1 MHALILMVNHFALS
15 STSCPLLDKSAKP
28 KPALKGPPLTWLDIS
43 GNGIGHACLAGIKRL
58 RLRGRGRLEVIA
70 IRNASL
76 DDDMFLLLS
85 KVGLGRGWVK
95 VRAER
100 GRLGSLDDNR

>member
-1 MHALILMVNHFALS
+1 MHVLAFKPFALS
-15 STSCPLLDKSAKP
+15 STSCPLPEKSAKP
-28 KPALKGPPLTWLDIS
+28 KPTLKGPPLTWLDIS

-95 VRAER
+95 AGAER
-100 GRLGSLDDNR
+100 GRVRVAR

>member
-1 MHALILMVNHFALS
+1 MHRVDNDVHMQH
-15 STSCPLLDKSAKP
+15 P
-28 KPALKGPPLTWLDIS
+28 KGPPITWLDIS

-76 DDDMFLLLS
+76 DDQMFLLLS
-85 KVGLGRGWVK
+85 KVIGWEVYSH
-95 VRAER
+95 
-100 GRLGSLDDNR
+100 GS